1 MEVVF
6 DQEKCSICE
15 LCVPA
20 CPPRA
25 MEVRPIRNALVE

>member
-6 DQEKCSICE
+6 DQDKCSICE
-15 LCVPA
+15 LCVSA

-25 MEVRPIRNALVE
+25 MEVRPIRNALIE

>member
-1 MEVVF
+1 MHVIF
-6 DQEKCSICE
+6 NQKKCSICE

-25 MEVRPIRNALVE
+25 MEVRPLTQVFFE